1 MNRAERASIL
11 EKSLELLHDT
21 GIILHSLRKL
31 IGQICYIC
39 STFLTVKSTDS
50 ILITVKNR
58 GKLILITVKNRGNLI
73 FPSEDVIKTTRCC
86 EIVIR
91 SNYNIIRIKK
101 NIKAILI
108 TKVFNEVCHTVFNNS
123 TMIEHILQQHIFNN
137 HRTELIKSIITIYIN
152 LRLFHEAKCAT
163 EFIHKK
169 YIRRKFTKLIHFKIH
184 Q

>member
-1 MNRAERASIL
+1 MY
-11 EKSLELLHDT
+11 ELCL
-21 GIILHSLRKL
+21 IIE
-31 IGQICYIC
+31 I
-39 STFLTVKSTDS
+39 D
-50 ILITVKNR
+50 
-58 GKLILITVKNRGNLI
+58 ITVKNRGNLI

-91 SNYNIIRIKK
+91 SNYNIIRTKK

-108 TKVFNEVCHTVFNNS
+108 TKVFNEICHSVFNNS
-123 TMIEHILQQHIFNN
+123 TMIEHILQQDIFDN

-163 EFIHKK
+163 DFIHKK
-169 YIRRKFTKLIHFKIH
+169 YIRRKFTKLIHFNH